1 MSFMS
6 QQHLGLQM
14 FACFFSEVL
23 VIRVRCSLR
32 CQKSFATCVRPVAM
46 LLAADWWNALAVR
59 KARDDA
65 GMPGQHTHSNKQM
78 VRIHHLVTVDEQSI
92 HVYGGVNTIT
102 NDYTYI
108 YI

>member
-1 MSFMS
+1 
-6 QQHLGLQM
+6 
-14 FACFFSEVL
+14 
-23 VIRVRCSLR
+23 
-32 CQKSFATCVRPVAM
+32 M